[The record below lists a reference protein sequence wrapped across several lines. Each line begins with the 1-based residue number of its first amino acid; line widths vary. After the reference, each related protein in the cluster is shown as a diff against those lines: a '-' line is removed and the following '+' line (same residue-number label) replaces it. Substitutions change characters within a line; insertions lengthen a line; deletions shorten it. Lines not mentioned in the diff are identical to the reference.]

1 MSEKNKGLATAADL
15 LALSG
20 GEQEISLKTCG
31 WKIKIKKA
39 TVGELSDIMKA
50 VGDEAI
56 EQFVWLAFRCM
67 VTPKM
72 EVNQIKQLPTEVLIE
87 IGTEIAK
94 YSGIDKK
101 SVDRMRNLLEIE
113 PVGQSSL

>member
-1 MSEKNKGLATAADL
+1 MSEKNKGLASAADL

-20 GEQEISLKTCG
+20 GLKEIDLKTCG
-31 WKIKIKKA
+31 WSIKIKKA
-39 TVGELSDIMKA
+39 TVGELSDIQKA
-50 VGDEAI
+50 VGENALD
-56 EQFVWLAFRCM
+56 QFVWLAFRCM
-67 VTPKM
+67 VKPKM
-72 EVNQIKQLPTEVLIE
+72 EVDQIKQLPTEVLIE

-94 YSGIDKK
+94 FSGIDKK